1 MNLSI
6 GEYKLPIGYTAV
18 VEDGK
23 IVVIEKQNYKP
34 NPGDLL
40 YIEYNDWC
48 DDEQKMLAIFVRERN
63 DGSCVIK
70 AQLHLESSKL
80 EANPNTEYAIL
91 DYKNKSR
98 FANNDERMLYY
109 NKLKEDK
116 LRLKTKNLLILPEW
130 QKGCFLTSYDGNTTV
145 VVKRIA
151 DGGVIAI
158 VGYDKKNGV
167 VLNAYVG
174 ELYCFRRSTT
184 DENLSLLQNLSDNKI
199 IYDNSTKSIMRLPRF
214 DLGELVALSKNH
226 RIYIVVSHDLKS
238 DTFTGYNP
246 YIGYMTRF
254 NYGDFHKALIDGYS
268 CEMFNLNME
277 SKGVCW
283 NPDTKKIERII
294 WTPKSGEEFY
304 YIDMYFGLI
313 KRTNYDTSDV
323 VTRLIESGNCFKDK
337 QEAESILAKIK
348 NVFEQRKAL

>member
-48 DDEQKMLAIFVRERN
+48 DDEQKMLAIFVRERS

-70 AQLHLESSKL
+70 AQLHLESGKL
-80 EANPNTEYAIL
+80 EANPNTECTLL

-98 FANNDERMLYY
+98 FASNDEKTLYY
-109 NKLKEDK
+109 NKLKENK

-145 VVKRIA
+145 VVKRVA
-151 DGGVIAI
+151 DGGVVAI
-158 VGYDKKNGV
+158 VGYDKKSDV

-174 ELYCFRRSTT
+174 ELYYFRQSTEE
-184 DENLSLLQNLSDNKI
+184 ENLSLLQNLSNNKI
-199 IYDNSTKSIMRLPRF
+199 IYDNSTKSIRRLPLF
-214 DLGELVALSKNH
+214 ELGEIVEHTKNNNT
-226 RIYIVVSHDLKS
+226 YIVVGCDRNGN
-238 DTFTGYNP
+238 TFIGYNP
-246 YIGYMTRF
+246 HSGYA
-254 NYGDFHKALIDGYS
+254 NSLKYHDCYALSSYHVLTDIFKS
-268 CEMFNLNME
+268 SLKVNE
-277 SKGVCW
+277 VCW

-294 WTPKSGEEFY
+294 WTPKYGEEFY

-323 VTRLIESGNCFKDK
+323 VTRLIEAGNCFKDEK
-337 QEAESILAKIK
+337 EAESVLAKIK
-348 NVFEQRKAL
+348 NVFEQRRAL

>member
-1 MNLSI
+1 MDLSI
-6 GEYKLPIGYTAV
+6 GEYKLPLGYTVV

-23 IVVIEKQNYKP
+23 VVVIERQNYKP
-34 NPGDLL
+34 TPGDLL

-63 DGSCVIK
+63 DGSCIIK
-70 AQLHLESSKL
+70 SQLHLESGKF
-80 EANPNTEYAIL
+80 EENPNTECTIL

-98 FANNDERMLYY
+98 FANVDEKRIYFD
-109 NKLKEDK
+109 KLKENK
-116 LRLKTKNLLILPEW
+116 LRLKAKNLLILPEW

-145 VVKRIA
+145 VVKRIV
-151 DGGVIAI
+151 DGGVVAI
-158 VGYDKKNGV
+158 VGYDKKNHI

-174 ELYCFRRSTT
+174 ELYYFKRSTE
-184 DENLSLLQNLSDNKI
+184 DEIMSLLQNLYNNKI
-199 IYDNSTKSIMRLPRF
+199 AYDNSTKSIRRLPRF
-214 DLGELVALSKNH
+214 ELGEIVVLDRNH
-226 RIYIVVSHDLKS
+226 RLCIVVSHDLNS

-246 YIGYMTRF
+246 HAGYMTRL
-254 NYGDFHKALIDGYS
+254 NYDDFHRVYGAYS
-268 CEMFNLNME
+268 RELFNLDME
-277 SKGVCW
+277 LKGFRW

-323 VTRLIESGNCFKDK
+323 VTRLIEAGNCFKDE
-337 QEAESILAKIK
+337 QEAEFILAKIK

>member
-1 MNLSI
+1 MDLSI

-40 YIEYNDWC
+40 YLEYNDWC
-48 DDEQKMLAIFVRERN
+48 DDEQKMLAIFVRERS

-70 AQLHLESSKL
+70 AQLHLESGKL
-80 EANPNTEYAIL
+80 EANPNTECTLL

-98 FANNDERMLYY
+98 FSNNDERMLYS
-109 NKLKEDK
+109 NKLEENK

-145 VVKRIA
+145 VVKRIV
-151 DGGVIAI
+151 DGGVVAI

-174 ELYCFRRSTT
+174 ELYYFRRSTE
-184 DENLSLLQNLSDNKI
+184 DEIMSLLQNLYNNKI
-199 IYDNSTKSIMRLPRF
+199 VYDNSTKSIRRLPRF
-214 DLGELVALSKNH
+214 ELGEIVVLDRNH
-226 RIYIVVSHDLKS
+226 RICIVVSHDLNK

-246 YIGYMTRF
+246 HAGYMTQL
-254 NYGDFHKALIDGYS
+254 NYDDFHRASNDVYS
-268 CEMFNLNME
+268 CELFNLDMDL
-277 SKGVCW
+277 KGFRW

-323 VTRLIESGNCFKDK
+323 VTRLIEAGNCFKDEK
-337 QEAESILAKIK
+337 EAESVLAKIK
-348 NVFEQRKAL
+348 NIFEQRRSL

>member
-6 GEYKLPIGYTAV
+6 GEYKLPLGYTAV

-63 DGSCVIK
+63 DGSCIIK
-70 AQLHLESSKL
+70 AQLHLESGKL
-80 EANPNTEYAIL
+80 ETNPNDECTLL
-91 DYKNKSR
+91 DYKSKSR

-109 NKLKEDK
+109 NKLQENK

-145 VVKRIA
+145 VVKRIV
-151 DGGVIAI
+151 DGGVVSI
-158 VGYDKKNGV
+158 VGYDKKNYA
-167 VLNAYVG
+167 VLNSYVG
-174 ELYCFRRSTT
+174 ELYYFRRSTE
-184 DENLSLLQNLSDNKI
+184 DEIMSLLQNLSNNKI

-214 DLGELVALSKNH
+214 ELEELVVLSKNH

-246 YIGYMTRF
+246 HAGYVTRL
-254 NYGDFHKALIDGYS
+254 NYGDFRKASNDTYS
-268 CEMFNLNME
+268 FDVFNLDME
-277 SKGVCW
+277 SKGVRW
-283 NPDTKKIERII
+283 NSDTKKIERII
-294 WTPKSGEEFY
+294 WMPKSGEEFY

-323 VTRLIESGNCFKDK
+323 VTRLIESGNCFKDR
-337 QEAESILAKIK
+337 ETAEDVLSKIK

>member
-1 MNLSI
+1 MDLSI
-6 GEYKLPIGYTAV
+6 GEYKLPLGYTAV

-48 DDEQKMLAIFVRERN
+48 DDEQKMLAIFVREKN
-63 DGSCVIK
+63 DGSCIIK
-70 AQLHLESSKL
+70 SSLHLEIGKL
-80 EANPNTEYAIL
+80 ETNPNAEWTL
-91 DYKNKSR
+91 MGYKSKSR
-98 FANNDERMLYY
+98 FASNDEKALYY
-109 NKLKEDK
+109 NKLKENK

-145 VVKRIA
+145 VVKRVA

-158 VGYDKKNGV
+158 VGYDKKNKV

-174 ELYCFRRSTT
+174 ELYYFRRSTE
-184 DENLSLLQNLSDNKI
+184 DEIMSLLQNLSNNKI
-199 IYDNSTKSIMRLPRF
+199 IYDNSTKSIRMLPRF
-214 DLGELVALSKNH
+214 ELGELVVLSRNH

-246 YIGYMTRF
+246 HAGYVTRL
-254 NYGDFHKALIDGYS
+254 NYDDFHKASNDTYS
-268 CEMFNLNME
+268 FDVFNLDME
-277 SKGVCW
+277 SKGLRW

-294 WTPKSGEEFY
+294 WAPKYGDEFY

-323 VTRLIESGNCFKDK
+323 VTRLIESGNCFKDR
-337 QEAESILAKIK
+337 ETAEDVLSKIK